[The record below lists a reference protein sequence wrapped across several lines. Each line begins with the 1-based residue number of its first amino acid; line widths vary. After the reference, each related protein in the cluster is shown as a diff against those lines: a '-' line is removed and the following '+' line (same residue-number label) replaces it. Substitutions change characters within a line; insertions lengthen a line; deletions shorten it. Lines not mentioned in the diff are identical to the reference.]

1 MMIFSD
7 DIRLKTGV
15 VIHDV
20 LIEDRGSKLWA
31 RIPDVPSDHAE
42 DGSFT
47 MVVELSKL
55 CPDHEVERLEELSAR
70 LRQELHSL
78 KAYAGQA

>member
-1 MMIFSD
+1 MMVFSD

-55 CPDHEVERLEELSAR
+55 CDQEEVGRLRELAST

>member
-1 MMIFSD
+1 MMLFSD

-20 LIEDRGSKLWA
+20 LIEDRESKLWV
-31 RIPDVPSDHAE
+31 RIPEVESDHAE
-42 DGSFT
+42 DGTFT
-47 MVVELSKL
+47 MVVELTKI
-55 CPDHEVERLEELSAR
+55 CPAHEVERLEELSAR